1 NTWSVTCT
9 STSSHQFSVTAS
21 AAIDQLH
28 VSDPTSSNNSLS
40 NNSVTAVLATSD
52 IKVNSTT
59 VSSPASANKGSPFN
73 VTASASLHN
82 NGSYG
87 PTNVDTT
94 FTLSLPTD
102 CTTSSGNPQTVQDT
116 SLATSVATTVPA
128 SPITWSVTCTNPSAH
143 SFSVTT
149 TAAVDQLHV
158 SDPTSANNT
167 NIGNGATTNVL
178 ATSDIKVNSTTVS
191 SPASANKG
199 SPFNVTASASL
210 HNNGPY
216 GPTNVDTTFTLSLP
230 TDCTTSSTNPQTV
243 QDTSLATSAAT
254 TVPASPISWSVTC
267 SNPSAH
273 SFSVTTTAAVDQL
286 HVSDPTSTNNT
297 NVGNGA
303 TTNILATSDI
313 KVNSTT

>member
-116 SLATSVATTVPA
+116 SLPTSTATTVPA
-128 SPITWSVTCTNPSAH
+128 SPIT
-143 SFSVTT
+143 
-149 TAAVDQLHV
+149 
-158 SDPTSANNT
+158 
-167 NIGNGATTNVL
+167 
-178 ATSDIKVNSTTVS
+178 
-191 SPASANKG
+191 
-199 SPFNVTASASL
+199 
-210 HNNGPY
+210 
-216 GPTNVDTTFTLSLP
+216 
-230 TDCTTSSTNPQTV
+230 
-243 QDTSLATSAAT
+243 
-254 TVPASPISWSVTC
+254 WSVTC

-286 HVSDPTSTNNT
+286 HVSDPTSANNT

-313 KVNSTT
+313 KVTSVTANSPASAPVNTAFNVTGSASVHNNGSYGPTNVDTTFTLTLPSGCTTSSTNPQTVQDTSLATSVATTVSASPAGWSVTCNASGAYS